1 MPRIDAMRT
10 RRREKTRKIS
20 AFTLVELLV
29 AMAMSGIVGIALYSA
44 FINQSR
50 TYSVQEDVV
59 DMQQNLRA
67 GFDLM
72 EREIRMAGFDPT
84 NNAEAGIVSADA
96 EKIVF
101 TLDLTGTGGTPDGTT
116 DDPNEYLTYS
126 LYTSAGET
134 RLGRKSTSNPL
145 EYNKP
150 VVENITAL
158 RFAYAYDKDDDGFL
172 ETDGG
177 RTIWAIDVGGTWHDL
192 DVNDDGL
199 ISEADDL
206 SGDGT
211 IPGADTGDPFNA
223 GDIRAVRVWL
233 LGQSAHPDRRFR
245 EDRSYVL
252 GNIVITPDNAYRHRL
267 FTSVIQCRNLGL

>member
-1 MPRIDAMRT
+1 MDPKRT
-10 RRREKTRKIS
+10 RKNGNTS

-29 AMAMSGIVGIALYSA
+29 AMALSGIVGLALYSA

-50 TYSVQEDVV
+50 IYSVQEDVV

-84 NNAEAGIVSADA
+84 GSAEAGIVSADV

-101 TLDLTGTGGTPDGTT
+101 TLDLTGTGDVPDGTT

-126 LYTSAGET
+126 LYTSAGEA
-134 RLGRKSTSNPL
+134 RLGRKSTSNPM

-158 RFAYAYDKDDDGFL
+158 RFAYAYDKDNDGFL

-177 RTIWAIDVGGTWHDL
+177 QTIWAVDVGGTWHDL

-206 SGDGT
+206 NGDGS
-211 IPGADTGDPFNA
+211 IPGEDTGDPFNA
-223 GDIRAVRVWL
+223 DDIRAVRVWL

-245 EDRSYVL
+245 DDRSYVL
-252 GNIVITPDNAYRHRL
+252 GNKVVTPDNGYRHRL
-267 FTSVIQCRNLGL
+267 FTSVIQCRNMGL

>member
-1 MPRIDAMRT
+1 MDL
-10 RRREKTRKIS
+10 RRRRQNGDAS

-29 AMAMSGIVGIALYSA
+29 AMALSGIVGLALYSA

-67 GFDLM
+67 GFDVM

-84 NNAEAGIVSADA
+84 GTAGAGIVSAEA

-101 TLDLTGTGGTPDGTT
+101 TLDLTGSGDVPDGTT
-116 DDPNEYLTYS
+116 DDPNEHLTYS
-126 LYTSAGET
+126 LYTSSGET
-134 RLGRKSTSNPL
+134 RLGRKSTSDPS

-150 VVENITAL
+150 VVENVTAL
-158 RFAYAYDKDDDGFL
+158 RFAYAYDKNDDGFL

-177 RTIWAIDVGGTWHDL
+177 RTIWAIDVGGKWHDL

-206 SGDGT
+206 NGDGT
-211 IPGADTGDPFNA
+211 IAGVDTGDTFNA
-223 GDIRAVRVWL
+223 DDIRAVRIWL
-233 LGQSAHPDRRFR
+233 LGQSAHPDRRFHD
-245 EDRSYVL
+245 DRSYVL
-252 GNIVITPDNAYRHRL
+252 GNKVITPDNAYRHRL
-267 FTSVIQCRNLGL
+267 FTSVIQCRNMGL